1 MESTLVPYSACHEL
15 PARSVL
21 VLAPHPDD
29 EVFGCG
35 GAIIR
40 HLHSGCPVSVIVVS
54 DGAFGA
60 DENQLPHVIL
70 TREAESCAAAALLGY
85 PAPTFWR
92 LPDRGIE
99 YGELLV
105 SRVMQAINS
114 SNADLVY
121 APALSEMHPDHRS
134 LAMVAVEAA
143 RRLGARVRLAMYEVG
158 VPLSPN
164 VLLDITSVAALK
176 LQAMRCFKSQLTV
189 QAYDDHIVALNRFR
203 TYTLPANVRMA
214 EAFRLHNGSDLSLST
229 LPLFESEYVRQSKLG
244 LPLWGARDIPL
255 ISVVVHS
262 MCTESLKDALDSL
275 SLQTYQ
281 NIEVVV
287 VNARGGEHPPIG
299 LRCGRFPMRLICD
312 NEGPLT
318 QSDAINA
325 GLSNTT
331 GEFLAFLDD
340 ESVLDPDHYSSL
352 VEVWKSHVP
361 NCVIAYSGVR
371 TKSRRGRNATVTQEC
386 MIQTEVNLIQL
397 LFGGFVSVNALLVPR
412 TLFANGVMFDEELI
426 PYEHSD
432 FWIQLADLAPF
443 IYSGRVTAA
452 THHSPEPLCVNK
464 GQLKFLH
471 KWVLQ
476 LDENKLS
483 DLSRFLLKKEAAYLE
498 NLLQLQLKST
508 AQDQL
513 RTSLT
518 DMQVK
523 VDSLSTKNMELV
535 HKVTQLEQ
543 FLVIAQDEIQALRT
557 STSWRL
563 TGPMRFFVR
572 QFLRLIQLSNFHKS
586 HRIKH
591 RTE

>member
-1 MESTLVPYSACHEL
+1 M
-15 PARSVL
+15 
-21 VLAPHPDD
+21 
-29 EVFGCG
+29 
-35 GAIIR
+35 I
-40 HLHSGCPVSVIVVS
+40 VIS

-281 NIEVVV
+281 NIEGQCK
-287 VNARGGEHPPIG
+287 RGGAPA
-299 LRCGRFPMRLICD
+299 D
-312 NEGPLT
+312 
-318 QSDAINA
+318 
-325 GLSNTT
+325 
-331 GEFLAFLDD
+331 
-340 ESVLDPDHYSSL
+340 
-352 VEVWKSHVP
+352 
-361 NCVIAYSGVR
+361 
-371 TKSRRGRNATVTQEC
+371 
-386 MIQTEVNLIQL
+386 
-397 LFGGFVSVNALLVPR
+397 
-412 TLFANGVMFDEELI
+412 
-426 PYEHSD
+426 
-432 FWIQLADLAPF
+432 WI
-443 IYSGRVTAA
+443 
-452 THHSPEPLCVNK
+452 
-464 GQLKFLH
+464 
-471 KWVLQ
+471 
-476 LDENKLS
+476 
-483 DLSRFLLKKEAAYLE
+483 
-498 NLLQLQLKST
+498 
-508 AQDQL
+508 
-513 RTSLT
+513 
-518 DMQVK
+518 
-523 VDSLSTKNMELV
+523 
-535 HKVTQLEQ
+535 
-543 FLVIAQDEIQALRT
+543 ALRT
-557 STSWRL
+557 
-563 TGPMRFFVR
+563 
-572 QFLRLIQLSNFHKS
+572 IS
-586 HRIKH
+586 H
-591 RTE
+591 EVDL